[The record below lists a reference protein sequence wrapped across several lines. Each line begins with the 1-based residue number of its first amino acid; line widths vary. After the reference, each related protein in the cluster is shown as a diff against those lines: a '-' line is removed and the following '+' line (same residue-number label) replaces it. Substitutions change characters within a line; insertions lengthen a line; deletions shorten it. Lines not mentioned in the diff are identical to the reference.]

1 MEIVVKWRM
10 SCLKIQIIFIL
21 KNIESTFPKHTHT
34 HIYTH
39 LVCGRLVSG
48 NILFNILKFD
58 IIFLFKNMRVLFF
71 PAERISI
78 SFKDGERISFSFK
91 DGELVFPLRMENFE
105 ATLRILANKRLF
117 LYGYFL
123 VLSPESCVEVRS

>member
-48 NILFNILKFD
+48 NILFNILIFD

-71 PAERISI
+71 QQKELVFPLRME
-78 SFKDGERISFSFK
+78 K
-91 DGELVFPLRMENFE
+91 ELVFPLRMEN
-105 ATLRILANKRLF
+105 
-117 LYGYFL
+117 
-123 VLSPESCVEVRS
+123 